1 MVAAAVTNEPRVGLV
16 VLVTFLFGSIVA
28 IQATPRR
35 LATVAVY
42 VSLFAAFWLATP
54 ESLTLAWLPF
64 SLDRDRADF
73 SRALIATCLPAAA
86 WVAVSGWNRYGSRW
100 LMAATSLAFMGLV
113 ISQLSGEAG
122 GPGWMFAFFRDS
134 LGLSA
139 SAAEIATITVR
150 KTIHLTF
157 YGLMALLALIIGWRI
172 SLSRTRSLLFC
183 MLWTLGH
190 AAFDEL
196 RQSTTPNRTGTI
208 TDVLLDFAGVA
219 VAITIWQRAFR
230 RRIENA
236 QEAL

>member
-1 MVAAAVTNEPRVGLV
+1 
-16 VLVTFLFGSIVA
+16 
-28 IQATPRR
+28 
-35 LATVAVY
+35 
-42 VSLFAAFWLATP
+42 
-54 ESLTLAWLPF
+54 
-64 SLDRDRADF
+64 
-73 SRALIATCLPAAA
+73 
-86 WVAVSGWNRYGSRW
+86 
-100 LMAATSLAFMGLV
+100 
-113 ISQLSGEAG
+113 
-122 GPGWMFAFFRDS
+122 MFAFFRDS